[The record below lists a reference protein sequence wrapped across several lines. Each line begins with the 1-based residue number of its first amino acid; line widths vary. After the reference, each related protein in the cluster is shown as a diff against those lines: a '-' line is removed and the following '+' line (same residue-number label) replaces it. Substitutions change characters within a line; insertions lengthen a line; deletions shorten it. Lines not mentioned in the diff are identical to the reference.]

1 MKISDRIEK
10 IPTSTISKLYPIADR
25 VKAEGK
31 KVYHLN
37 IGDPD
42 IKTPDEFFDALK
54 SYQSETLGYA
64 PSRGIPEL
72 LDAQIKYYKRYGI
85 EVETEDLVI
94 TNGGSEAILYSL
106 LCVADFG
113 DSILTSE
120 PYYANY
126 TPILIQAGLDVCVF
140 PTTVETGFHLP
151 SKEAILDSI
160 KPNTKAILLSNPS
173 NPTGVVYTKD
183 EIKML
188 AEIAIEKNL
197 FIISDEVYREFIYT
211 GEPYYGFGHV
221 KEIED
226 RLIIC
231 DSISKRFSACGA
243 RIGSI
248 MSKNQDII
256 NGALAIC
263 TSRLAVPTMEQL
275 GAANLYNTD
284 PKYLEEVNAEYKSRR
299 DFLVE
304 RMNKIEGI
312 TVYEPEGAFYL
323 MPELP
328 VENAY
333 EFSKWILGEFSLNGE
348 TLMVAPGFGFYHDEE
363 IGKSQVRLAYVLNKE
378 SLAKAMDILE
388 AGLIQY
394 NKK

>member
-1 MKISDRIEK
+1 
-10 IPTSTISKLYPIADR
+10 
-25 VKAEGK
+25 
-31 KVYHLN
+31 
-37 IGDPD
+37 
-42 IKTPDEFFDALK
+42 
-54 SYQSETLGYA
+54 
-64 PSRGIPEL
+64 
-72 LDAQIKYYKRYGI
+72 
-85 EVETEDLVI
+85 
-94 TNGGSEAILYSL
+94 
-106 LCVADFG
+106 
-113 DSILTSE
+113 
-120 PYYANY
+120 
-126 TPILIQAGLDVCVF
+126 
-140 PTTVETGFHLP
+140 
-151 SKEAILDSI
+151 
-160 KPNTKAILLSNPS
+160 
-173 NPTGVVYTKD
+173 
-183 EIKML
+183 
-188 AEIAIEKNL
+188 
-197 FIISDEVYREFIYT
+197 
-211 GEPYYGFGHV
+211 
-221 KEIED
+221 
-226 RLIIC
+226 
-231 DSISKRFSACGA
+231 
-243 RIGSI
+243 